1 MAEQVILEIV
11 PQVVGEE
18 AIENE
23 IKGVGEAAQQAFKKA
38 NTENAKYIETMQR
51 IEKAVITTGKATN
64 ATAKEIFQMYQ
75 HFQKLA
81 QMVGT
86 GGIEDIADEAEKV
99 AKETLEANKEFEQFK
114 KKLEET
120 TTKSKSMKTELRELK
135 TVVLDLSAYGEYI
148 KAVIVTGK
156 QIGRASC
163 RERV

>member
-64 ATAKEIFQMYQ
+64 ATDKEIFQMYQ

-114 KKLEET
+114 KN
-120 TTKSKSMKTELRELK
+120 
-135 TVVLDLSAYGEYI
+135 
-148 KAVIVTGK
+148 
-156 QIGRASC
+156 
-163 RERV
+163 